1 VQATCFAQPLAFDL
15 NIDFL
20 AGPLPSPIPNVGGIF
35 GMNQL
40 LLITSSPRLD
50 SYSTR
55 VASRLAEKLSS
66 RPGWSLTIR
75 DLTRH
80 PLPHIDDS
88 FAVAR
93 NTPADHLTS
102 TQKSA
107 LALSDQLLAEL
118 FAADTLII
126 AAGMINFSIPSSL
139 KAYIDYVVRPGVTFR
154 YGQHGPE
161 GLVKGKNAYL
171 VVARGG
177 VYSEGPMQALNF
189 QDTYL
194 KTALGFM
201 GISDVEVISIEGIAF
216 GPEVAEK
223 ALNAALARVDAIGP

>member
-1 VQATCFAQPLAFDL
+1 MSQ
-15 NIDFL
+15 I
-20 AGPLPSPIPNVGGIF
+20 
-35 GMNQL
+35 
-40 LLITSSPRLD
+40 LLIASSPRVE

-55 VASRLAEKLSS
+55 VGRQLAQRLAS
-66 RPGWSLTIR
+66 RPGSNLIVR
-75 DLTRH
+75 DLMRQ

-93 NTPADHLTS
+93 NTPPDLLTS

-107 LALSDQLLAEL
+107 LSLSDKLLAEL
-118 FAADTLII
+118 FAADTLIV
-126 AAGMINFSIPSSL
+126 ASGMINFGIPSSL

-154 YGQHGPE
+154 YGNNGPE
-161 GLVKGKNAYL
+161 GLIKGKRAYL

-177 VYSEGPMQALNF
+177 IYSQGPMQAFNF

-194 KTALGFM
+194 KTTLGFI
-201 GISDVEVISIEGIAF
+201 GIIDVEVIAVEGIGF

-223 ALNAALARVDAIGP
+223 AFSAALARVDAIAP